1 LSASTY
7 RCTSLSTRGEGKA
20 FMSVSYPLNVELPHF
35 RLHELTMTSAA
46 VKELRGYQPN
56 VVGAFTY
63 RSGGLRTAYLE
74 V

>member
-1 LSASTY
+1 MV
-7 RCTSLSTRGEGKA
+7 RECPRGKTWGAVTACLAKHGT
-20 FMSVSYPLNVELPHF
+20 PKL
-35 RLHELTMTSAA
+35 

>member
-1 LSASTY
+1 
-7 RCTSLSTRGEGKA
+7 
-20 FMSVSYPLNVELPHF
+20 MSVSYPLNVELPHF

-63 RSGGLRTAYLE
+63 RSSGLRTAYLE